1 MELGLPYLYVVVVV
15 VSAWGVVGYARGA
28 RPEVVNLAG
37 VVISWLATVKLGDSI
52 IELLNGLARTALFVA
67 RGGIDPESA
76 SKAAQSVSTVRL
88 VDPNQ
93 HETALAIL
101 FVAIVA
107 VFFMLSHRF
116 VQRRVSVPGK
126 ALGCVLGAMNGYL
139 SAYVVFQNP
148 SPSALVVLTV
158 TLPAGGAHTFG
169 SYLPALTVAAVGL
182 TLIAAL
188 VFSLRATRRGSGTQF
203 AGRRRS

>member
-1 MELGLPYLYVVVVV
+1 MELALPYLYVVVAV

-28 RPEVVNLAG
+28 RPEMVNLAG
-37 VVISWLATVKLGDSI
+37 VTISWLATVKLGDSI
-52 IELLNGLARTALFVA
+52 IDLLNGLARTALFVA

-88 VDPNQ
+88 VDPA
-93 HETALAIL
+93 HPETALAIL
-101 FVAIVA
+101 FAAIVA
-107 VFFMLSHRF
+107 VFFILSPRF
-116 VQRRVSVPGK
+116 GRRRASVPGK
-126 ALGCVLGAMNGYL
+126 ALGSVLGAINGYL

-158 TLPAGGAHTFG
+158 TLPAGGADALG
-169 SYLPALTVAAVGL
+169 SYLPALTVVAVGL
-182 TLIAAL
+182 TLIVAL
-188 VFSLRATRRGSGTQF
+188 AFSLRATRRSGGTQF